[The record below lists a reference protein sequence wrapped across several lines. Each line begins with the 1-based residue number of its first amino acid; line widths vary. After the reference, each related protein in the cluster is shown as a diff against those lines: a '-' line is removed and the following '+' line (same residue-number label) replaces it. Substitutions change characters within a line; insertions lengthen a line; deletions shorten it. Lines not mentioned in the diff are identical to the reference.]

1 MSRVGRRP
9 IPIPSGVTVTIDGG
23 HVAVKGPKGELS
35 CDIEPRLIVQQ
46 EDGTL
51 TVDRPNNEAY
61 MRQQHGLARTLI
73 ANMVTGVTEGFV
85 KKLTLVGVGYRAN
98 LEGNTLTLSLG
109 FSHPVVI
116 EPRPGVSFSL
126 EQADRQRQQV
136 ISVSGIDKQ
145 QVGQQAADIRRIR
158 PPDSYK
164 GKGVRYLGEEVKT
177 KPGKRGA
184 TGK

>member
-1 MSRVGRRP
+1 
-9 IPIPSGVTVTIDGG
+9 
-23 HVAVKGPKGELS
+23 
-35 CDIEPRLIVQQ
+35 
-46 EDGTL
+46 
-51 TVDRPNNEAY
+51 
-61 MRQQHGLARTLI
+61 
-73 ANMVTGVTEGFV
+73 MVTGVTEGFV

-116 EPRPGVSFSL
+116 EPRPGVSFAV

-136 ISVSGIDKQ
+136 ISVSGINKQ